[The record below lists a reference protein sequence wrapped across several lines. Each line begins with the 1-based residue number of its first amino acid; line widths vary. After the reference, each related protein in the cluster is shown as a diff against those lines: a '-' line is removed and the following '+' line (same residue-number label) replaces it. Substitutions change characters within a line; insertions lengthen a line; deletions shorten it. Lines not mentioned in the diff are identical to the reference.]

1 MTRLL
6 ANWKMLAAGALAIG
20 LIVGAAKLYRDGRE
34 AGKAAVRTE
43 VQTKTIETLNKAQQR
58 KDQVDH
64 EVSRTPY
71 KDAVDQLD

>member
-1 MTRLL
+1 MSWIL
-6 ANWKMLAAGALAIG
+6 AHWKMLAGAALSLG

-34 AGKAAVRTE
+34 AGKATVRTE
-43 VQTKTIETLNKAQQR
+43 VQTKTIETLTNAQER

-64 EVSRTPY
+64 DVSKTPY